1 MEIGTIKMENGKDW
15 DWKVHG
21 KHVENSA
28 NSTIYVLPKVLDVYY
43 SLAVSLAMI
52 KYCFHYTSHTCSHW
66 LKSHGLT
73 KLAYSFMV
81 CFLTVLDFSVLTTWL
96 FSHCGLSHDFSVIVM
111 ICHMTF
117 QSLWWFA
124 TWLFSHCGI
133 FIHDFAFIVWFSIQ
147 SQQFIGF
154 PYNCFHSECSQ

>member
-1 MEIGTIKMENGKDW
+1 MEIGTVKMENGKGW
-15 DWKVHG
+15 DCKVHG

-43 SLAVSLAMI
+43 NLAVSQNG
-52 KYCFHYTSHTCSHW
+52 YCWLWLNTVSITLPIHAATDWKVMDWQSWLIHSWFASSLFWTSQS
-66 LKSHGLT
+66 LP
-73 KLAYSFMV
+73 
-81 CFLTVLDFSVLTTWL
+81 
-96 FSHCGLSHDFSVIVM
+96 HDFSVIVV
-111 ICHMTF
+111 CHMTF

-154 PYNCFHSECSQ
+154 PYNWFHSECSQ